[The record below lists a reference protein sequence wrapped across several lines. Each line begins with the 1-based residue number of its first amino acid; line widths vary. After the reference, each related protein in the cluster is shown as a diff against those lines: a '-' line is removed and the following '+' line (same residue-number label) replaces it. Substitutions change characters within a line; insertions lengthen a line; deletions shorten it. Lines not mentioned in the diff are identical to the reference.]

1 MKLSLGLLRR
11 RECVVPTLRGWL
23 AILLGL
29 GGLGVGFLLGIYPFL
44 AVNDPKPGGILVVEG
59 WVSDGG
65 MMKVIEEFHRG
76 RYDGIYSTGGPVDA
90 GSPLIIYKTIAEYGA
105 AILVSLGCDPKV
117 VHAVPTE
124 RMVKDRTYS
133 SAVALKQWLKEHG
146 IPVTTVNLYSA
157 GAHSRRS
164 RLLFQKAFGDE
175 AQIGVVATE
184 HTDFDPGRWWTSSA
198 GFRCVTDEVIAY
210 LYARFIFR
218 PTSE

>member
-1 MKLSLGLLRR
+1 MSLGLLRR

-23 AILLGL
+23 LILLVAS
-29 GGLGVGFLLGIYPFL
+29 GLGVGCLLGVYPFL
-44 AVNDPKPGGILVVEG
+44 AVNDPKPGGLLVVEG
-59 WVSDGG
+59 WVSDDG

-76 RYDGIYSTGGPVDA
+76 HYDGIYSTGGPVDA
-90 GSPLIIYKTIAEYGA
+90 GSPLIGHKTIAEYGA
-105 AILVSLGCDPKV
+105 AILIKLGCDPAV

-133 SAVALKQWLKEHG
+133 SAVALKQWMKEHG
-146 IPVTTVNLYSA
+146 VSAKNVNLYSA

-175 AQIGVVATE
+175 AQIGIVATE
-184 HTDFDPGRWWTSSA
+184 HTDFDPRRWWTSSA

-218 PTSE
+218 PTTE